1 MKKIILLLIMVL
13 TCCISVNAQSYSRSG
28 DTFTATTKAKEKVEP
43 IKTKYFYTDSH
54 GDKYPIFMSAST
66 GSCFINKV
74 SSKTGKEYRM
84 YLGKEISIEI
94 CKEMGVEYKGKK

>member
-1 MKKIILLLIMVL
+1 MRKYILLVMMALMCCL
-13 TCCISVNAQSYSRSG
+13 TVSAQHPYTRSG
-28 DTFTATTKAKEKVEP
+28 DTFTAMTKAKEKVEP
-43 IKTKYFYTDSH
+43 TKTKYFYTDSH
-54 GDKYPIFMSAST
+54 GDKYPIFMSST

-84 YLGKEISIEI
+84 YLGKDISMEI

>member
-1 MKKIILLLIMVL
+1 MKKIILLLIMAL
-13 TCCISVNAQSYSRSG
+13 TCCISISAQSYSRSG
-28 DTFTATTKAKEKVEP
+28 DTFTAMAKAKEKSEP

-84 YLGKEISIEI
+84 YLGKEISMEI
-94 CKEMGVEYKGKK
+94 CRELGVEYKGKK

>member
-1 MKKIILLLIMVL
+1 MKKIIIMLIMALV
-13 TCCISVNAQSYSRSG
+13 CCVSVNAQSYSRSG
-28 DTFTATTKAKEKVEP
+28 DTFTATAKAKEKSEP

-54 GDKYPIFMSAST
+54 GDKYPIFMSST

-84 YLGKEISIEI
+84 YLGKEISMEI
-94 CKEMGVEYKGKK
+94 CKELGVEYKGKK